1 MTQLVQAPRRSWWDG
16 RPRVTTPGRVKPD
29 IAWDDKA
36 AKAGYGSSRRHPDDC
51 CGWFVR
57 LCAHPN
63 GTERGFGDLRV
74 GDPPLL
80 FVVDRLRGKGDGD
93 TRTACVLNSGVDRSL
108 TTSSVSHNL
117 PLVATDRGAVI
128 EALADPTRRSIFELL
143 GGGPRSVVD
152 ITGEVP
158 ISRPAVS
165 QHLRVLKDAGLV
177 SVRAVGTRRFYA
189 LDPTGVRAA
198 RDYFDQFWTT
208 ALAAFAEAADATK
221 EAQQ

>member
-1 MTQLVQAPRRSWWDG
+1 MWSPEFMCRQAL
-16 RPRVTTPGRVKPD
+16 TT
-29 IAWDDKA
+29 
-36 AKAGYGSSRRHPDDC
+36 GSVS
-51 CGWFVR
+51 
-57 LCAHPN
+57 
-63 GTERGFGDLRV
+63 
-74 GDPPLL
+74 
-80 FVVDRLRGKGDGD
+80 
-93 TRTACVLNSGVDRSL
+93 RSL
-108 TTSSVSHNL
+108 
-117 PLVATDRGAVI
+117 PFVATDRGAVI

-152 ITGEVP
+152 ITGGVP

-221 EAQQ
+221 EARQ